1 MVVYSGRT
9 VEQAIEKSLKVL
21 KLPRMKAHIKV
32 ISREKKG
39 FLGFGKK
46 PARVSIEPINEQSA
60 YEADQDNTVKD
71 FADNINYQNKTI
83 TSPTEETNTFSK
95 VTRLAD
101 LVDSKEVEKE
111 IEEEATPV
119 EIFDEKPPE
128 KKQEPSK
135 ATVIPLAIKRQSLKE
150 SVSDSVVSSL
160 ESEQES
166 VTQIQATET
175 SEDDFSSF
183 VASEFSSEETSEN
196 NLEDVQVAADDVLSY
211 LEKII
216 YEMDVDASLE
226 VSHNRRN
233 IIIQIETDQPGRVIG
248 YHGKVLKSL
257 QLLAQNYLHDHHSKR
272 FSVVLN
278 VRDYLE
284 QRTETLIDLAE
295 KTAAKVKETG
305 REYVMDPMTNSERK
319 IIHKAISQIEGVESH
334 SEGDDPNRYV
344 VVTKV

>member
-9 VEQAIEKSLKVL
+9 VEQAIEKGLKVL

-71 FADNINYQNKTI
+71 FADSVNYQNKAI

-101 LVDSKEVEKE
+101 LVDSKKMEEE

-119 EIFDEKPPE
+119 EIFDEKPSE

-135 ATVIPLAIKRQSLKE
+135 ATVIPLAIKRQSLEE
-150 SVSDSVVSSL
+150 SVSDSVLSSL

-211 LEKII
+211 LETII

>member
-9 VEQAIEKSLKVL
+9 VEQAIEKGLKVL

-71 FADNINYQNKTI
+71 FADSVNYQNKAI

-101 LVDSKEVEKE
+101 LVDSKEMEEE

-119 EIFDEKPPE
+119 EIFDEKPSE

-257 QLLAQNYLHDHHSKR
+257 QLLAQNYLQDHHSKR

>member
-9 VEQAIEKSLKVL
+9 VEQAIEKGLKVL

-60 YEADQDNTVKD
+60 YEANQDNTVKD
-71 FADNINYQNKTI
+71 IADNVNYQNKTI
-83 TSPTEETNTFSK
+83 TSPTEETSTFSK

-101 LVDSKEVEKE
+101 LVDSKEMEEE

-119 EIFDEKPPE
+119 EVFDEKPSE

-135 ATVIPLAIKRQSLKE
+135 ATVIPLAIKRQSLEE

-226 VSHNRRN
+226 VSYNRRN

-295 KTAAKVKETG
+295 KTAAKVKETS

>member
-9 VEQAIEKSLKVL
+9 VEQAIEKGLKDL
-21 KLPRMKAHIKV
+21 NLPRMKAHIKV

-46 PARVSIEPINEQSA
+46 PARVSVEPINEKITH
-60 YEADQDNTVKD
+60 EANQITVSDN
-71 FADNINYQNKTI
+71 
-83 TSPTEETNTFSK
+83 
-95 VTRLAD
+95 
-101 LVDSKEVEKE
+101 KE
-111 IEEEATPV
+111 IAHEDLKQPVSTETLDEELP
-119 EIFDEKPPE
+119 D
-128 KKQEPSK
+128 KKQEQPK
-135 ATVIPLAIKRQSLKE
+135 ATIIPLSVKRE
-150 SVSDSVVSSL
+150 SSEEDATEFMASSL
-160 ESEQES
+160 EPQLES
-166 VTQIQATET
+166 IAKVQTLET
-175 SEDDFSSF
+175 PEGDFSDF
-183 VASEFSSEETSEN
+183 VASEFSSDDSSEN
-196 NLEDVQVAADDVLSY
+196 NLEDIQAAADDVLSY

-257 QLLAQNYLHDHHSKR
+257 QLLAQNYLHDRHSKR

-319 IIHKAISQIEGVESH
+319 IIHKALSQIEGVESH

>member
-9 VEQAIEKSLKVL
+9 VEQAIEKGLKVL
-21 KLPRMKAHIKV
+21 KLPRMKVHIKV

-101 LVDSKEVEKE
+101 LVDSKEAEEE

-119 EIFDEKPPE
+119 EILDEKPSE

-135 ATVIPLAIKRQSLKE
+135 ATVIPLAIKRQSLEE

-160 ESEQES
+160 ESGQES

-183 VASEFSSEETSEN
+183 AASEFSSEETSEN

-319 IIHKAISQIEGVESH
+319 IIHKAISQIEGVESY

-344 VVTKV
+344 VVTEV

>member
-9 VEQAIEKSLKVL
+9 VEQAIEKGLKVL

-71 FADNINYQNKTI
+71 FADSVNYQNKAI

-101 LVDSKEVEKE
+101 LVDSKEMEEE

-119 EIFDEKPPE
+119 EIFDEKPSE
-128 KKQEPSK
+128 KKQKPSK
-135 ATVIPLAIKRQSLKE
+135 ATVIPLAIKRQSLEE
-150 SVSDSVVSSL
+150 SVSDSVVSYL

>member
-9 VEQAIEKSLKVL
+9 VEQAIEKGLKVL

-71 FADNINYQNKTI
+71 FADSVNYQNKAI

-101 LVDSKEVEKE
+101 LVDSKEMEEE
-111 IEEEATPV
+111 IKEEATPV
-119 EIFDEKPPE
+119 EIFDEKPSE

-135 ATVIPLAIKRQSLKE
+135 ATVIPLAIKRQSLEE

-248 YHGKVLKSL
+248 YHGRVLKSL
-257 QLLAQNYLHDHHSKR
+257 QLLAQNYVYDRHSKR
-272 FSVVLN
+272 SSVVLN